1 MIYVTTR
8 KPYVTNT
15 SMVLVESDVSR
26 KADRTMD
33 EQQLIAMLKDLP
45 LSITITSRKGEYMW
59 ECYATHGSA
68 STFLEALHSALRYL
82 QEPIWQAP
90 PLTDEKAERT
100 TDEQQLIAMLKD
112 LPLSITITSRKGE
125 YMWECYA
132 THGSASTFLEALH
145 SALRYLQMLILE
157 APPPIDK
164 HEPVI
169 TTSEDMYYC
178 GACRRP
184 MPMSHFPHETL

>member
-1 MIYVTTR
+1 MSHVTTR
-8 KPYVTNT
+8 KPHVINA
-15 SMVLVESDVSR
+15 SVVLVERNLGR
-26 KADRTMD
+26 KAERTMD

-100 TDEQQLIAMLKD
+100 TDEQQLIAMLKG
-112 LPLSITITSRKGE
+112 LPLSITITSREGK
-125 YMWECYA
+125 YRWECYA
-132 THGSASTFLEALH
+132 ERGSAPTFLEALR

-157 APPPIDK
+157 ASPPIDK
-164 HEPVI
+164 HEPVL

-178 GACRRP
+178 GECRRP
-184 MPMSHFPHETL
+184 MPMSHFPHQY

>member
-1 MIYVTTR
+1 
-8 KPYVTNT
+8 
-15 SMVLVESDVSR
+15 
-26 KADRTMD
+26 MD

-90 PLTDEKAERT
+90 PLTDEKADRT
-100 TDEQQLIAMLKD
+100 TDEQQLIAMLSN
-112 LPLSITITSRKGE
+112 LPLPITITITSHEEK
-125 YMWECYA
+125 YIWECYA
-132 THGSASTFLEALH
+132 ERGSASTFLEALH

-178 GACRRP
+178 GECGRP
-184 MPMSHFPHETL
+184 MPMSHFPH

>member
-1 MIYVTTR
+1 MSYVTTR
-8 KPYVTNT
+8 KPYLINASV
-15 SMVLVESDVSR
+15 MLVENNVVR
-26 KADRTMD
+26 KAERTMD
-33 EQQLIAMLKDLP
+33 EQQLIAMLRDLP

-68 STFLEALHSALRYL
+68 STVLEALHSALRYL

-100 TDEQQLIAMLKD
+100 MGEQQLIAMLRN
-112 LPLSITITSRKGE
+112 LPLPITITSREGK

-132 THGSASTFLEALH
+132 ERGSASTLLEALH

-164 HEPVI
+164 HEPVL

-178 GACRRP
+178 GECGRL
-184 MPMSHFPHETL
+184 MPMSHFPH

>member
-1 MIYVTTR
+1 MTIR
-8 KPYVTNT
+8 KSYSINA
-15 SMVLVESDVSR
+15 SEVLVESEEPR

-59 ECYATHGSA
+59 ECYASRGSA
-68 STFLEALHSALRYL
+68 STLLEALHSALRYL

-90 PLTDEKAERT
+90 PQTDEKADRT
-100 TDEQQLIAMLKD
+100 MNEQQLIAMLKD

-125 YMWECYA
+125 YVWECYA
-132 THGSASTFLEALH
+132 ERGSASTLLEALH
-145 SALRYLQMLILE
+145 SALRYLQALILE

-164 HEPVI
+164 YEPVI

-178 GACRRP
+178 GECGRP
-184 MPMSHFPHETL
+184 IGSTAQG